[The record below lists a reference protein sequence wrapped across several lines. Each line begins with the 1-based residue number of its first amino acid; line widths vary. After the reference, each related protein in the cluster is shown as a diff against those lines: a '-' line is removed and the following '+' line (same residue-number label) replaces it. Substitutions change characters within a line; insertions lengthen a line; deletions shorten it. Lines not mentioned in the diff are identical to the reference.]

1 MMLMELFLV
10 LLWQNFF
17 DDIGFDY
24 VIRIPNR
31 FKDGYGL
38 NVEIINELDVSLIIT
53 VDNGIAAV
61 EAARVCKEKNIDLII
76 TDHPYASRSFARC
89 FCYY

>member
-1 MMLMELFLV
+1 MMLMGLSLV

-24 VIRIPNR
+24 TVRISNR

-38 NVEIINELDVSLIIT
+38 NAEIINELDVNLIIT
-53 VDNGIAAV
+53 VDNGIAAF
-61 EAARVCKEKNIDLII
+61 EAAKLCKEKILI
-76 TDHPYASRSFARC
+76 
-89 FCYY
+89 

>member
-1 MMLMELFLV
+1 MLMESFLV

-24 VIRIPNR
+24 IIRIPNR

-38 NVEIINELDVSLIIT
+38 NAEIINELDVI
-53 VDNGIAAV
+53 
-61 EAARVCKEKNIDLII
+61 
-76 TDHPYASRSFARC
+76 
-89 FCYY
+89 

>member
-1 MMLMELFLV
+1 MMLMGLSLV

-24 VIRIPNR
+24 TVRIPNR

-38 NVEIINELDVSLIIT
+38 NAEIINELDVNLIIT
-53 VDNGIAAV
+53 VDNGIAAF
-61 EAARVCKEKNIDLII
+61 EAAKLCKEK
-76 TDHPYASRSFARC
+76 Y
-89 FCYY
+89 